1 MAILRAHVLSVRSSQ
16 LRFKVCG
23 TRGTFI
29 KYGLDTQE
37 DQLKVLLKP
46 NDIFA
51 ADFGTEPTELWGTVE
66 NIGADGFIEKST
78 QVLFAIKRHSA
89 KGCAQVALNRAGWI
103 RQLIS

>member
-66 NIGADGFIEKST
+66 NIGADGSIEKST
-78 QVLFAIKRHSA
+78 QVLFATVTKRHF
-89 KGCAQVALNRAGWI
+89 G
-103 RQLIS
+103 